1 MQLNIF
7 STPIF
12 INNIDSSRIIL
23 NIKKIEPTWTSE
35 VDSSFHDKNC
45 FVEEKNLNYLYSI
58 IGESLSDFIKTN
70 FKIKLLNIWQNNYMD
85 NDFQENH
92 IHPSSDFSFVIYKE
106 IEESKTIFFSP
117 SNYLIQC
124 FYENKYLDKY
134 FKTKFIPKLRK
145 DQIIIFPSYL
155 EHMVKKN
162 SNSIT
167 IAGNIKIEAYE

>member
-12 INNIDSSRIIL
+12 INNIDSSKIIL
-23 NIKKIEPTWTSE
+23 NIKNLDPTWDSE
-35 VDSSFHDKNC
+35 VTTSFHDKNC
-45 FVEEKNLNYLYSI
+45 VVEEKSFIYLYSI
-58 IGESLSDFIKTN
+58 IGESLSDFINTN
-70 FKIKLLNIWQNNYMD
+70 FKIKLLNIWQNNYIN

-106 IEESKTIFFSP
+106 TEESKTIFFSP
-117 SNYLIQC
+117 NNYLMQC
-124 FYENKYLDKY
+124 FYQNGYLDKY

-167 IAGNIKIEAYE
+167 ISGNIKIESYE